1 MKGGY
6 FECWS
11 CLAERKTMFF
21 RSNKRSTGDGLQEFV
36 HATQTKVTQDGSSR
50 DREFSRPLSRT
61 IWTVAAT
68 APIVVLCVCL
78 MLAPTRTWA
87 DGTGSYVGVDVCAG
101 CHQTQAER
109 WKKSHHALAMAKA
122 TPATV
127 LGDFSGVS
135 VENFGV
141 VSTFSRVGDK
151 FMVRTDGPDGAL
163 HDYEIAYTFGID
175 PLQQYLIG
183 FPDGRYQMLGLA
195 WDTRPKAQGG
205 QRWFHLYPD
214 EKLQPGSLL
223 HWTGRDQTWNYQCA
237 DCHTTN
243 LKKNYDLSADT
254 YATTWASLGVTCEA
268 CHGPGSRHVAWAKAN
283 SSPAPADKH
292 DLSDKTRMRLEAW
305 LKPTDSGRWE
315 MNPATG
321 TARRTEPLV
330 SAQLDTCAPCH
341 SRRKL
346 LASGLA
352 PDTPFLDS
360 ALPALLE
367 PGLYHADG
375 QIDGEVF
382 EYDSFLQSAM
392 HKAGVI
398 CSNCHEPHTAKLRVE
413 GNVLCAQCHLSKKF
427 DVTAHHKHSP
437 GSAGAQCVS
446 CHMPTRTY
454 MVVHDRRDHSIRVP
468 RPDLSVSIG
477 TPNACNQCHTDRS
490 AEWAAKAVATWYPN
504 GRQKQAHYGTAL
516 RAGRTGAVDAERQLD
531 QLILDKS
538 QPAIARASGLLLLPR
553 YASKASEPAI
563 KSAIADPD
571 SLVRMAMARGLPST
585 APRAIID
592 GALPLLGDP
601 VRAVRTEAARAL
613 AGVDPQTMTPEQ
625 RQAFATAYQ
634 ELFAGEMIDA
644 DRPETHLNLGLL
656 KMRRKQLNE
665 AEAEYRI
672 ALRLDPKFVPAM
684 ANLADL
690 YRELGRD
697 QEGAALLSAAIA
709 TEPNNAAIKHSLGLL
724 LVRQRNYAEALPL
737 FREAAALAPDNA
749 RYAYVYA
756 VALNSTGSTAEAT
769 ALLERTHKQHPA
781 DLDVLVTLISF
792 ERDSGDLKVAMTHAQ
807 ELAALEPNNPRI
819 LALIDDLRQR
829 LERLGR

>member
-1 MKGGY
+1 MIFADARRASCKHHFSPTNDEIGY
-6 FECWS
+6 FVNRAI
-11 CLAERKTMFF
+11 LIA
-21 RSNKRSTGDGLQEFV
+21 V
-36 HATQTKVTQDGSSR
+36 
-50 DREFSRPLSRT
+50 
-61 IWTVAAT
+61 AT
-68 APIVVLCVCL
+68 AAIIVLFVCL
-78 MLAPTRTWA
+78 ISAPA
-87 DGTGSYVGVDVCAG
+87 GAQIDSAAKYVGVEVCTG
-101 CHQTQAER
+101 CHQTEAER
-109 WKKSHHALAMAKA
+109 WKKSHHALAMEIA

-151 FMVRTDGPDGAL
+151 FIVRTDGPDGKL

-237 DCHTTN
+237 DCHTTD
-243 LKKNYDLSADT
+243 LKKNFNLSTNT

-268 CHGPGSRHVAWAKAN
+268 CHGPGSRHVAWAKTG
-283 SSPAPADKH
+283 SIHAP
-292 DLSDKTRMRLEAW
+292 SDKSGSSDKARMGLEAW
-305 LKPTDSGRWE
+305 LKATDSGQWK

-321 TARRTEPLV
+321 TARRTEPLA
-330 SAQLDTCAPCH
+330 STQIDACARCH

-346 LASGLA
+346 LANGLA
-352 PDTPFLDS
+352 PDTPFLDT

-382 EYDSFLQSAM
+382 EYDSFLQSSM
-392 HKAGVI
+392 HKAGVV
-398 CSNCHEPHTAKLRVE
+398 CSNCHEPHATKLRA
-413 GNVLCAQCHLSKKF
+413 GGSALCAQCHLPEKF

-437 GSAGAQCVS
+437 GSAGALCVN
-446 CHMPTRTY
+446 CHMPTKTY

-490 AEWAAKAVATWYPN
+490 AEWAVKAVATWYPN
-504 GRQKQAHYGTAL
+504 GRQTKPHYGTAL
-516 RAGRTGAVDAERQLD
+516 HAGRTGAVDAERQLD
-531 QLILDKS
+531 LLILDKS
-538 QPAIARASGLLLLPR
+538 QPAIARASALLLLPR
-553 YASKASEPAI
+553 YASAASGPAI
-563 KSAIADPD
+563 KSAIDDPD
-571 SLVRMAMARGLPST
+571 PLVRMAMARALPPS
-585 APRAIID
+585 APRAIIE
-592 GALPLLGDP
+592 AILPLLGDP

-613 AGVDPQTMTPEQ
+613 AGVDPQTITQEQ
-625 RQAFATAYQ
+625 RSAFATAYQ
-634 ELFAGEMIDA
+634 ELIAAELIDA
-644 DRPETHLNLGLL
+644 DRPEAHLNLGLV
-656 KMRRKQLNE
+656 KMRRKQLDE
-665 AEAEYRI
+665 AEAEYRT

-690 YRELGRD
+690 DRERGMD
-697 QEGAALLSAAIA
+697 KEGAELLRAAIA
-709 TEPNNAAIKHSLGLL
+709 IEPNNAAIKHSLGLL
-724 LVRQRNYAEALPL
+724 LVRQRNYTEALPL

-756 VALNSTGSTAEAT
+756 VALNSSGSTAEAK
-769 ALLERTHKQHPA
+769 ALLERTHKQHPTDRDILA
-781 DLDVLVTLISF
+781 TLITI
-792 ERDSGDLKVAMTHAQ
+792 ERDSGEFAAALTHAQ
-807 ELAALEPNNPRI
+807 ELAVLESGSPQIR
-819 LALIDDLRQR
+819 ALIEDLRR
-829 LERLGR
+829 RLGR